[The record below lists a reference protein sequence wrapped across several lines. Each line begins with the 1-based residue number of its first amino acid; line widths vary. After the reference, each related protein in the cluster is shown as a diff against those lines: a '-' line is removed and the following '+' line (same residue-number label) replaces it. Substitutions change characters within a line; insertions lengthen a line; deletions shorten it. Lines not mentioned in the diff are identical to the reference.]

1 MKILFLDIE
10 TSPNLAYVWGLF
22 QQNVPIGNMVNSST
36 TLCYSAKWFGEKD
49 IYFDSVYKSSP
60 KKMLAGIHK
69 LIDQADVVVTYN
81 GIRFDLPTLNKEFLL
96 HDMAPPAPYKQ
107 VDMLRVA
114 RKRFRFTSNKLDYVA
129 QQLKLGGKTKHH
141 GFQLWVD
148 CLADDPEA
156 WETMEKYNKNDV
168 VLLEKVYLK
177 MLPWIDNHPNR
188 ATYDESAT
196 CPNCGGKE
204 YQRRGFAVTRER
216 KYRRYQCLSCAT
228 WFRGTQTVTDK
239 ATMKF
244 ARV

>member
-1 MKILFLDIE
+1 MRILFLDIE
-10 TSPNLAYVWGLF
+10 TSPNMVYVWSLF
-22 QQNVPIGNMVNSST
+22 NQNVPIGNMVNSST
-36 TLCYSAKWFGEKD
+36 TLCYSAKWLGEKE
-49 IYFDSVYKSSP
+49 ITFDSVHESSP

-148 CLADDPEA
+148 CLAGDREA

-177 MLPWIDNHPNR
+177 MLPWIDQHPNR
-188 ATYDESAT
+188 NLYSDRPGCNRCGSTKVQARGVARAIGVTYQRFQCTS
-196 CPNCGGKE
+196 CGGWLK
-204 YQRRGFAVTRER
+204 GER
-216 KYRRYQCLSCAT
+216 VSGKP
-228 WFRGTQTVTDK
+228 
-239 ATMKF
+239 KF
-244 ARV
+244 TGIPV